1 MNGLVLLLLISALI
15 WFWLDSRRAHEFGV
29 GLCRHLCEKHSVILL
44 DETVILDKLKL
55 RRNTSGRIVF
65 ERTYRFEYSDDI
77 ALRQHGELVMVGLEP
92 VEISIGGQRTL
103 L

>member
-1 MNGLVLLLLISALI
+1 
-15 WFWLDSRRAHEFGV
+15 
-29 GLCRHLCEKHSVILL
+29 
-44 DETVILDKLKL
+44 
-55 RRNTSGRIVF
+55 VF

>member
-1 MNGLVLLLLISALI
+1 MNGLLLLLLISALI

-29 GLCRHLCEKHSVILL
+29 GLCRHLCEKHAVILL
-44 DETVILDKLKL
+44 DETVTLDKLKL
-55 RRNTSGRIVF
+55 RRNASGRIVF

-77 ALRQHGELVMVGLEP
+77 ALRQHGELVIVGLEP
-92 VEISIGGQRTL
+92 VEISIGGKRTL

>member
-1 MNGLVLLLLISALI
+1 MNGLLLLLLISALI

-29 GLCRHLCEKHSVILL
+29 GLCRHLCDKHAVILL
-44 DETVILDKLKL
+44 DETVVLDKLKL
-55 RRNTSGRIVF
+55 RRNANGRLVF

-77 ALRQHGELVMVGLEP
+77 AHRQHGALVILGLQP

>member
-15 WFWLDSRRAHEFGV
+15 WFWLDSRRAHEFSV
-29 GLCRHLCEKHSVILL
+29 GLCRQLCEQNAVVLL
-44 DETVILDKLKL
+44 DETVVLDKLKL
-55 RRNTSGRIVF
+55 RRNTMGRVAF
-65 ERTYRFEYSDDI
+65 ERSYRFEYSDDI
-77 ALRQHGELVMVGLEP
+77 AFRQQGSLVILGLRP

>member
-1 MNGLVLLLLISALI
+1 MI
-15 WFWLDSRRAHEFGV
+15 
-29 GLCRHLCEKHSVILL
+29 CEKNSVILL

-55 RRNTSGRIVF
+55 RRNARGRIVF

-77 ALRQHGELVMVGLEP
+77 ALRQHGELVIVGLEP

>member
-15 WFWLDSRRAHEFGV
+15 WFWLNSRRAHEFGV
-29 GLCRHLCEKHSVILL
+29 GLCRHLCEKNSVILL

-55 RRNTSGRIVF
+55 RRNASGRIVF

-77 ALRQHGELVMVGLEP
+77 ALRQHGELVIVGLEP